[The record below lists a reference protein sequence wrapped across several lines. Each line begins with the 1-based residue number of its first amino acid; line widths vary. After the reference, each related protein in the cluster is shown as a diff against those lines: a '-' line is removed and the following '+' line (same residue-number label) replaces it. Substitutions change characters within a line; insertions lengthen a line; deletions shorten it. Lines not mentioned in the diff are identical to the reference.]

1 MILGGT
7 EPLKSIIKQR
17 ATFTATSAPWTPEDQ
32 AAIKVKA
39 NSDAEPMLLRERPR
53 ESHKKAF

>member
-7 EPLKSIIKQR
+7 ELLESIIKQR

-32 AAIKVKA
+32 AAIMEKA
-39 NSDAEPMLLRERPR
+39 NSDADPITGTPSREP
-53 ESHKKAF
+53 